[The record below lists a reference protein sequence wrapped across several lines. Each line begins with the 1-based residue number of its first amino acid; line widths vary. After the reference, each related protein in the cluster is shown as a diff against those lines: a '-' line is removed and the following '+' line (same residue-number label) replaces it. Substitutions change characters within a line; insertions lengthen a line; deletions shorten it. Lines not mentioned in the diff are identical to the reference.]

1 MSSLTAATWRAFLC
15 MFAAEVSLHRDMA
28 ILRTLVLILF
38 QSLLYSVA
46 IDLDDLLTLSL
57 TLRGIEIMDVSIPRS
72 VGKAHLVTHAVFELI
87 SFLQTFIKLFK
98 IARQVLLI
106 ETRRSNIFLSSALL
120 LFFPFNFSIAK
131 CCSFIL
137 LLASV

>member
-15 MFAAEVSLHRDMA
+15 MFTAKVSLHRDMA

-106 ETRRSNIFLSSALL
+106 EARRSNIFLSSALL

>member
-1 MSSLTAATWRAFLC
+1 MFTAK
-15 MFAAEVSLHRDMA
+15 VSLHRDMA

-106 ETRRSNIFLSSALL
+106 EARRSNIFLSSALL

-131 CCSFIL
+131 SCSFIL
-137 LLASV
+137 LLPSV